1 MGQNIPDVAFEL
13 LMSGQINEIPEGAVI
28 AGSNPGD
35 EGYDDIEDEGQQP
48 AGEDAGG
55 AGDLSQ
61 YNLDP

>member
-1 MGQNIPDVAFEL
+1 
-13 LMSGQINEIPEGAVI
+13 MSGQINEIPEGAVI